1 MQHRH
6 LELDPATPAAELPAA
21 AIDDLLE
28 RGDLADWAPLL
39 REIRRDPWGELA
51 DRVLDLVSRHGLY
64 GTSPLWRTWIEELRG
79 GEPPFHVGEA
89 LRRLRLDAGLTQTQI
104 AAALGMTQPEVSKLE
119 RRPDVRLSTLR
130 SYVGA
135 VGGRLAL
142 VVRRGDGETE
152 LGPPPEG

>member
-39 REIRRDPWGELA
+39 REIQREPWGAVA
-51 DRVLDLVSRHGLY
+51 DRVLDLVARHELY
-64 GTSPLWRTWIEELRG
+64 GTSALWRAWIEELRA
-79 GEPPFHVGEA
+79 GEPPFHAGAA
-89 LRRLRLDAGLTQTQI
+89 LRRLRLDAGLTQAQVATR
-104 AAALGMTQPEVSKLE
+104 LGLTQPEVSKLE

-130 SYVGA
+130 SYIGA

-152 LGPPPEG
+152 LEHRV